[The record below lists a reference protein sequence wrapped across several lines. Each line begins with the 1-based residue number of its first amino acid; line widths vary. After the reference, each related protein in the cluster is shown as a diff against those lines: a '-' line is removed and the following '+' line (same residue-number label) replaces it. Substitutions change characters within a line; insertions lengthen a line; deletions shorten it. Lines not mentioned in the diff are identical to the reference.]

1 MIHTIIETQYT
12 RKNGTRKTRT
22 YTLKGPKFETIAAFW
37 QHLVDT
43 EVIEDYTIQ
52 KGATS

>member
-22 YTLKGPKFETIAAFW
+22 YTLNGPKFETIVAFW
-37 QHLVDT
+37 QHLVDR
-43 EVIEDYTIQ
+43 EIIEDYTIW
-52 KGATS
+52 KGEIS